1 MPILQLVNI
10 SKLFNVL
17 ERCGI
22 EQKSCNLF
30 ISCAGLT
37 KIALEDRRSG
47 DCRHLQNMEA
57 VSAVARRARSR
68 EKHIQDNIESENC
81 HLDDLYTRYRQ
92 RLRKSL
98 FISGLGISIL
108 SCLIS
113 IVLCQLQKAIVADL
127 TMLAVAALV
136 LCGILVALHF
146 PMVMNSPL
154 AALGFALL
162 TTGTIGAVAIAV
174 GAQLAPLPLFALIL
188 GVHTMLPIS
197 WPVSVVLAVILCL
210 IHIGYRLWPGV
221 HDLPTYFFP
230 QLLAEMIFL
239 ASATVMGLYYRIMSD
254 AAHLDA
260 VDGTRTGIEQRV
272 RLECER
278 EQQEQLLLSVIPAY
292 IAAEVKRSIMLKMAD
307 ACQTAGGQSQTR
319 FHEMHVQRHN
329 NVSILYADIV
339 NFTPLSEQLTASDL
353 VKTLNELFGRFDQIA
368 QENQCLRIKILGDCY
383 YCVSGLPVSR
393 PQHAA
398 NCVNMGLQMI
408 DAIRLVREATGF
420 NVDMRIGIHTGNVL
434 CGVLGLRKWQ
444 FDVWSDDVTL
454 ANHMESGGVAGRV
467 HITKSTLDYLGD
479 KFEVEPGSGASRESY
494 LADHKIETF
503 LIVPPKKLTNDL
515 LRASPISN
523 THSPSPTTTIQ
534 INEPDSLDTA
544 SLGEPPKTPRTPK
557 TPDDLRRSH
566 ASISPT
572 AIPEEQEQLLPPPV
586 PVSMLPVPV
595 SPIPP
600 PSPSPLIKQA
610 SITITTETINEETT
624 ENGDDG
630 DQQEPCKKSCLTLPV
645 EPITTNGH
653 LPERVGSRKLSVQG
667 LIAFAERRKSNSS
680 IFGDMRKMSIT
691 NIDCLRSPMVSTPG
705 PLMRNRPSTRMTKYV
720 ECWGAD
726 KPFAN
731 ITDSK
736 MARNIGLASIAMIES
751 NILPE
756 DEHCS
761 ECQCWGL
768 PKELKP
774 VIMVYRNTDREAMY
788 RAQPD
793 PNFRFDLICSFVLF
807 LSIGLIQIVIFK
819 SNVVV
824 IGSLSA
830 TTVALGLFLYL
841 SNYQMSEMSPPGNS
855 GPGQVIAA
863 SRTLRIAIF
872 LISTAL
878 IAACAIFSVINFDD
892 LVIAD
897 VHLINNTTETVMYEV
912 GYAPVAPV
920 YLYMCAVSLAA
931 VSAFLQQGFIVKLLL
946 MVFYTGVQ
954 CSLLWQSSLFET
966 YQILY
971 SSWPLAFQG
980 ALFLLLIAAVLNTLD
995 RQGEYVS
1002 RTDFLWKAKLKVEQE
1017 EVETMRGINKILLEN
1032 ILPAHVA
1039 QHFLKKERAIQELYH
1054 ESYSSVAVMFA
1065 SIPNY
1070 KEFYDETDVNKQG
1083 LECLRL
1089 LNEIICDFDK
1099 LLLKPKF
1106 SGIEKIKTIGSTYMI
1121 ASGLRP
1127 GKEEGATDEKRTEE
1141 HNVVMLVDFAI
1152 ALMTALDQINRESF
1166 QRFRLRI
1173 GLNHGP
1179 VIAGV
1184 IGAQKPQYD
1193 IWSNT
1198 VNVASRM
1205 DSCGVMGRVQA
1216 TENTAK
1222 VLMAAGYSCECRGP
1236 IPVKGKGILTT
1247 YFVRTPFDERI

>member
-1 MPILQLVNI
+1 MWNCEVDAN
-10 SKLFNVL
+10 KLFPRGNA
-17 ERCGI
+17 ESAA
-22 EQKSCNLF
+22 E
-30 ISCAGLT
+30 
-37 KIALEDRRSG
+37 
-47 DCRHLQNMEA
+47 MES
-57 VSAVARRARSR
+57 VTFRKARSNAQR
-68 EKHIQDNIESENC
+68 IQDDIDSEKS

-108 SCLIS
+108 ACLIS
-113 IVLCQLQKAIVADL
+113 IIMCKLQEEIVADL
-127 TMLAVAALV
+127 TMLTGASVV
-136 LCGILVALHF
+136 LCVISVALHF

-154 AALGFALL
+154 AALSFAML

-174 GAQLAPLPLFALIL
+174 GAELAPLPLFALIL

-210 IHIGYRLWPGV
+210 VHIGCRLWSGV
-221 HDLPTYFFP
+221 QDLPAYFFP
-230 QLLAEMIFL
+230 QLVAEMIFL
-239 ASATVMGLYYRIMSD
+239 ASASISGLYYRIMSD
-254 AAHLDA
+254 AAHIDA
-260 VDGTRTGIEQRV
+260 VDGTRIGIEQRV

-408 DAIRLVREATGF
+408 EAIRFVREATGF

-467 HITKSTLDYLGD
+467 HITKATLDYLGD
-479 KFEVEPGSGASRESY
+479 RFEVEPGGGAGRESY
-494 LADHKIETF
+494 LADHKIETY
-503 LIVPPKKLTNDL
+503 LIVPPKKQSINDPPK
-515 LRASPISN
+515 RSPSSN
-523 THSPSPTTTIQ
+523 AHTPSPTATIQ
-534 INEPDSLDTA
+534 ITEPDLLDST
-544 SLGEPPKTPRTPK
+544 SLGEPPKTPKTPRTPK
-557 TPDDLRRSH
+557 TPEDLRRSH
-566 ASISPT
+566 ASIASSV
-572 AIPEEQEQLLPPPV
+572 IPEEQERLLPRQSSV
-586 PVSMLPVPV
+586 PLSPLP
-595 SPIPP
+595 PP
-600 PSPSPLIKQA
+600 PSPLPLIKQT

-630 DQQEPCKKSCLTLPV
+630 EQDQCKKACLTLPV

-667 LIAFAERRKSNSS
+667 LMAFAERRKSSSS
-680 IFGDMRKMSIT
+680 IFGDMRKMSIN
-691 NIDCLRSPMVSTPG
+691 NIDCLRSPMVATPG
-705 PLMRNRPSTRMTKYV
+705 PLMRNRPSSKMTKYV

-736 MARNIGLASIAMIES
+736 MAKNIGLASIAMIES
-751 NILPE
+751 NLLPE
-756 DEHCS
+756 DGHCG
-761 ECQCWGL
+761 ECKCWGP
-768 PKELKP
+768 PKELQP
-774 VIMVYRNTDREAMY
+774 VTMWYRNDSREAMY
-788 RAQPD
+788 RTQPD
-793 PNFRFDLICSFVLF
+793 SSFRYDLICTFILF
-807 LSIGLIQIVIFK
+807 LSIGLIQIVVFK

-841 SNYQMSEMSPPGNS
+841 SNRQMSDLSSPASN

-863 SRTLRIAIF
+863 NRSLRIAIF
-872 LISTAL
+872 VISTAL

-892 LVIAD
+892 LVIANVLLVNNGTESVTYD
-897 VHLINNTTETVMYEV
+897 VQF
-912 GYAPVAPV
+912 APLAPV
-920 YLYMCAVSLAA
+920 YLYMCAISLAA
-931 VSAFLQQGFIVKLLL
+931 VSAFLQSGFIIKLLL
-946 MVFYTGVQ
+946 MLLFIGVQ

-966 YQILY
+966 YQILNN
-971 SSWPLAFQG
+971 SWPLAFQG
-980 ALFLLLIAAVLNTLD
+980 GLFLLLIASVLHTLD

-1039 QHFLKKERAIQELYH
+1039 QHFLKKERAVQELYH

-1106 SGIEKIKTIGSTYMI
+1106 SGIEKIKTIGSTYMV

-1127 GKEEGATDEKRTEE
+1127 GKEEGATKNNELDEKRTEE
-1141 HNVVMLVDFAI
+1141 HNVVVLVDFAI

-1205 DSCGVMGRVQA
+1205 DSCGVMGRIQVS
-1216 TENTAK
+1216 ENTAK

-1247 YFVRTPFDERI
+1247 YYVKTPFDEKI

>member
-1 MPILQLVNI
+1 MLYELSRPTTMA
-10 SKLFNVL
+10 FD
-17 ERCGI
+17 GY
-22 EQKSCNLF
+22 
-30 ISCAGLT
+30 
-37 KIALEDRRSG
+37 
-47 DCRHLQNMEA
+47 
-57 VSAVARRARSR
+57 SR
-68 EKHIQDNIESENC
+68 EMQERIEDDILSENS

-92 RLRKSL
+92 RLRRSL
-98 FISGLGISIL
+98 FITGLGISIL
-108 SCLIS
+108 SCIVS
-113 IVLCQLQKAIVADL
+113 IVLCALHEAILADL
-127 TMLAVAALV
+127 ALLGGASAV
-136 LCGILVALHF
+136 LCGILVALQF
-146 PMVMNSPL
+146 PAVMNSPL
-154 AALGFALL
+154 AALSFAIL
-162 TTGTIGAVAIAV
+162 TTGTIGAISTFV

-197 WPVSVVLAVILCL
+197 WPVSVVLAVLLC
-210 IHIGYRLWPGV
+210 IMHIGYRLLSQDTAYV
-221 HDLPTYFFP
+221 PTFFP
-230 QLLAEMIFL
+230 QLLAETVFL
-239 ASATVMGLYYRIMSD
+239 ASASISSLYYRIMSD
-254 AAHLDA
+254 AAHIDA

-272 RLECER
+272 KLECER

-307 ACQTAGGQSQTR
+307 ACQRAGGQSQTR

-393 PQHAA
+393 PHHAA

-408 DAIRLVREATGF
+408 DAIRFVREATGF

-467 HITKSTLDYLGD
+467 HITKATLDYLGD
-479 KFEVEPGSGASRESY
+479 KFEVEPGGGASRESY
-494 LADHKIETF
+494 LADHKIETY
-503 LIVPPKKLTNDL
+503 LIVPPKKATADL
-515 LRASPISN
+515 GKPSAADNSHTPTSN
-523 THSPSPTTTIQ
+523 LGGTPSPTAAVQ
-534 INEPDSLDTA
+534 INEPEQEPL
-544 SLGEPPKTPRTPK
+544 LGGGGGGEPPKTPKSPRTPK
-557 TPDDLRRSH
+557 TPDDVRRSH
-566 ASISPT
+566 ASISPVT
-572 AIPEEQEQLLPPPV
+572 IPEEQEHLLPP
-586 PVSMLPVPV
+586 
-595 SPIPP
+595 SPANHGSGLIHHPP
-600 PSPSPLIKQA
+600 PSPGGPKLSQ
-610 SITITTETINEETT
+610 TTGQVQINPPTINEETVD
-624 ENGDDG
+624 NDDG
-630 DQQEPCKKSCLTLPV
+630 AADAELSDEGESRKKSCLTLPV

-667 LIAFAERRKSNSS
+667 LIAFAERRKSSGS
-680 IFGDMRKMSIT
+680 IFGDMRKMSIS
-691 NIDCLRSPMVSTPG
+691 NIDCLRSPMVATPG
-705 PLMRNRPSTRMTKYV
+705 GPLVRTRPSSKMTKYV

-736 MARNIGLASIAMIES
+736 MAKNIGLASIAMIES
-751 NILPE
+751 NLLPE
-756 DEHCS
+756 DGYCG
-761 ECQCWGL
+761 ECKCWGP
-768 PKELKP
+768 PKELQP
-774 VIMVYRNTDREAMY
+774 VTMWYRNTARETMF
-788 RAQPD
+788 RAQPE
-793 PNFRFDLICSFVLF
+793 PTFRFDLICSFILF
-807 LSIGLIQIVIFK
+807 ISIGLIEVIVFK

-830 TTVALGLFLYL
+830 TAVALGLFLYL
-841 SNYQMSEMSPPGNS
+841 SNYQMSNLSPPGNN

-863 SRTLRIAIF
+863 SRGLRLAIF

-878 IAACAIFSVINFDD
+878 IASCAIFSVINFDD
-892 LVIAD
+892 LVVAD
-897 VHLINNTTETVMYEV
+897 IHLVNDTAEEITYDDEF
-912 GYAPVAPV
+912 APVAPV
-920 YLYMCAVSLAA
+920 YLYMCAISLAA
-931 VSAFLQQGFIVKLLL
+931 VSAFLKSGFLVKGLL
-946 MVFYTGVQ
+946 MALFIAIQ
-954 CSLLWQSSLFET
+954 CSILWTSTLFET
-966 YQILY
+966 YGIF
-971 SSWPLAFQG
+971 SDAWPLGFRG
-980 ALFLLLIAAVLNTLD
+980 LLFLLLIASVLHTLD
-995 RQGEYVS
+995 RQGEYAS

-1039 QHFLKKERAIQELYH
+1039 QHFLKKERAVQELYH

-1127 GKEEGATDEKRTEE
+1127 GKEEGATKNNELDEKRTEE
-1141 HNVVMLVDFAI
+1141 HNVVVLVEFAI

-1205 DSCGVMGRVQA
+1205 DSCGVMGRVQV

-1222 VLMAAGYSCECRGP
+1222 VLMAAGYSCDCRGP
-1236 IPVKGKGILTT
+1236 IHVKGKGVLTT
-1247 YFVRTPFDERI
+1247 YFVKTPFDERI

>member
-1 MPILQLVNI
+1 MLFAAVRPEQSDLV
-10 SKLFNVL
+10 SDMKPVELDL
-17 ERCGI
+17 EI
-22 EQKSCNLF
+22 NEDEDDAAAEMDD
-30 ISCAGLT
+30 I
-37 KIALEDRRSG
+37 IA
-47 DCRHLQNMEA
+47 
-57 VSAVARRARSR
+57 
-68 EKHIQDNIESENC
+68 ENC

-98 FISGLGISIL
+98 FVSGLGISIV
-108 SCLIS
+108 SCLVS
-113 IVLCQLQKAIVADL
+113 VVLCQLQKAIVADL
-127 TMLAVAALV
+127 ALLTFASLV

-146 PMVMNSPL
+146 PLVMNSPF

-162 TTGTIGAVAIAV
+162 TTATIATIAIAV
-174 GAQLAPLPLFALIL
+174 GEQLAPLPMFALIL

-197 WPVSVVLAVILCL
+197 WPVSVVLAVILSL
-210 IHIGYRLWPGV
+210 VHISYRLWSGV

-239 ASATVMGLYYRIMSD
+239 ASASVLGLYYRIMSD
-254 AAHLDA
+254 SAHIDA

-307 ACQTAGGQSQTR
+307 ACQTAGGQSGRTR

-393 PQHAA
+393 PHHAA

-408 DAIRLVREATGF
+408 DAIRFVREATGF

-467 HITKSTLDYLGD
+467 HITKATLDYLGD
-479 KFEVEPGSGASRESY
+479 KFEVEPGGGASRESY
-494 LADHKIETF
+494 LADHKIETY
-503 LIVPPKKLTNDL
+503 LIVPPKATNDL
-515 LRASPISN
+515 PKPSPISN
-523 THSPSPTTTIQ
+523 AHTPSPTTIQ
-534 INEPDSLDTA
+534 INEPDSLDTV
-544 SLGEPPKTPRTPK
+544 SLGEPPKTPKTPRTPK
-557 TPDDLRRSH
+557 TPEDLRRSH
-566 ASISPT
+566 AS
-572 AIPEEQEQLLPPPV
+572 IPEEQEQLLPPPTLAVVV
-586 PVSMLPVPV
+586 PSLPVNPL
-595 SPIPP
+595 PP

-630 DQQEPCKKSCLTLPV
+630 EQQPSKKSCLTLPV

-667 LIAFAERRKSNSS
+667 LIAFAERRKSTSS

-691 NIDCLRSPMVSTPG
+691 NIDCLRSPMVATPG
-705 PLMRNRPSTRMTKYV
+705 PLMRNRPSNKMTKYV

-751 NILPE
+751 NILP
-756 DEHCS
+756 DDHHFS
-761 ECQCWGL
+761 ECQCWGP
-768 PKELKP
+768 PKELQP
-774 VIMVYRNTDREAMY
+774 VTMRYRNSAREAMF

-793 PNFRFDLICSFVLF
+793 TNFRFDLVCSSILF
-807 LSIGLIQIVIFK
+807 LTIGLIEIVVFK

-841 SNYQMSEMSPPGNS
+841 SNYQMSDLSPPGNN

-872 LISTAL
+872 LISTTL

-897 VHLINNTTETVMYEV
+897 VHVVNNTTEMVTFEV
-912 GYAPVAPV
+912 EYAPVAPV
-920 YLYMCAVSLAA
+920 YLYMSAISLAT

-946 MVFYTGVQ
+946 MLFFGGVQ

-966 YQILY
+966 YQILHN
-971 SSWPLAFQG
+971 SWPLAFQG
-980 ALFLLLIAAVLNTLD
+980 ALFLLLVASVLHTLD

-1127 GKEEGATDEKRTEE
+1127 GKEEGATDDKRTEE
-1141 HNVVMLVDFAI
+1141 HNVVTLVDFAI

-1205 DSCGVMGRVQA
+1205 DSCGVMGRVHV
-1216 TENTAK
+1216 TEYTAK